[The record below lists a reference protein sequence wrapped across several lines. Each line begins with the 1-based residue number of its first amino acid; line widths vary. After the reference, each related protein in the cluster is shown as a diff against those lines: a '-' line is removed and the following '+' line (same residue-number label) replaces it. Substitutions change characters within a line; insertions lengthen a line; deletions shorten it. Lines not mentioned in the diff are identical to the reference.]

1 MAAMADGGQT
11 ATMAACE
18 GRRRMLSFR
27 RNEGLRLLLPLTGR
41 QGVEERG
48 LMWIYLSPNK
58 NCGLRIEGSA
68 ASERGEV

>member
-1 MAAMADGGQT
+1 
-11 ATMAACE
+11 
-18 GRRRMLSFR
+18 MLSFR

-58 NCGLRIEGSA
+58 NGGLRIEGSA
-68 ASERGEV
+68 ASEGRCRMRDKGRAEGFHP